1 MIRKD
6 FIEAE
11 IQKLSQVLARILGLK
26 NDGNI
31 EDAKELAAQTL
42 TESFNPSPAALA
54 DLSPEQFGEW
64 VKGQSFSAEK
74 LNLLG
79 QYLFESV
86 YPFEETDETFST
98 LGKTIAVL
106 NLLETEHHQQS
117 LDNISRRE
125 QINHFLSRRQYE

>member
-11 IQKLSQVLARILGLK
+11 IQKLNQILARIMGLK

-31 EDAKELAAQTL
+31 EEAKEEALQTL
-42 TESFNPSPAALA
+42 SDSFELPAATLTG
-54 DLSPEQFGEW
+54 LSAEEFETWARERQ
-64 VKGQSFSAEK
+64 FSAEK

-86 YPFEETDETFST
+86 YPFEETDETFAT